1 MKQEMPARRTKVNKS
16 HERQILDYMEKHG
29 SITSMEAIRAF
40 RCTRLAA
47 RISDLK
53 RHGHQIK
60 RDMVE
65 VKDHNG
71 DTTRVAKYYLVKE
84 VEA

>member
-1 MKQEMPARRTKVNKS
+1 MKQRMPASREEINMS
-16 HERQILDYMEKHG
+16 HERQIKEYMEKHG

-40 RCTRLAA
+40 GCTRLAA

-53 RHGHQIK
+53 RHGENID
-60 RDMVE
+60 REMVE

-71 DTTRVAKYYLVKE
+71 DTTRVARYSFVKE
-84 VEA
+84 NV